1 MLLATRAGAA
11 RTSAYGAA
19 AARGAA
25 PLRPRLASPPLGRL
39 STRFFSDS
47 QFDVFAKLKDGTG
60 EADGADSKKRKPSD
74 KVLRLVDEIMS
85 LSLIEAA
92 DLCDLCQEK
101 LAERSGFSAGAVPG
115 RAPFPHPMAMFGMP
129 GGMPMGVPMGGM
141 PMQGMAAPGMAA
153 APAAAAAAP
162 AEAAAAEAPAAEA
175 EAAPAAKAEKVKAV
189 VTVRLS
195 AFDEKKKIAV
205 IKEVRAITGLGL
217 KESKDFVESL
227 PKVLGK
233 GVEREKAEEMKAKVE
248 AAGGTV
254 ALE

>member
-1 MLLATRAGAA
+1 
-11 RTSAYGAA
+11 
-19 AARGAA
+19 
-25 PLRPRLASPPLGRL
+25 
-39 STRFFSDS
+39 
-47 QFDVFAKLKDGTG
+47 
-60 EADGADSKKRKPSD
+60 
-74 KVLRLVDEIMS
+74 
-85 LSLIEAA
+85 
-92 DLCDLCQEK
+92 
-101 LAERSGFSAGAVPG
+101 
-115 RAPFPHPMAMFGMP
+115 
-129 GGMPMGVPMGGM
+129 MGGM
-141 PMQGMAAPGMAA
+141 PMQGM
-153 APAAAAAAP
+153 AAP
-162 AEAAAAEAPAAEA
+162 AEAAAAEAPAEEA